1 MRKLISLFVVA
12 ILLSHCTTSVKNNNA
27 KPVALKSVYSDYFTM
42 GMAVNYRLLN
52 SADTSLVNY
61 HFGSITAENCM
72 KPEVLQPSEGVW
84 NWEQADALIAYAK
97 LNKLKVHGHCL
108 VWHEQTPNWFFTDGD
123 KPASKELLFERM
135 QNHITTVMHRYKDDV
150 QSWDVVNEAVADETN
165 RIYREKDSPWFQITG
180 NEFIA
185 KAFEFANAADPNAL
199 LFYND
204 YNSARPEKRERIYT
218 LLKTLVDS
226 GVPIHGVG
234 LQGHWSIYEPSEEDL
249 RKAIEQFSSLG
260 LQVRITELDVSMYL
274 WEKERRDV
282 LPDETISYTPEWQ
295 QKQDKQYEMIF
306 RVCRE
311 NKDVVS
317 GITFW
322 GLADNNS
329 WLNNYP
335 AKGRKNYPLL
345 FDENRQPKSCFY
357 NITEFEKTP

>member
-1 MRKLISLFVVA
+1 MKNLISLFFVA
-12 ILLSHCTTSVKNNNA
+12 LLLGQCSTSVNKNSTE
-27 KPVALKSVYSDYFTM
+27 PVALKSVYNDYFTL
-42 GMAVNYRLLN
+42 GMAINNRLLN
-52 SADTSLVNY
+52 SADTVLVNY
-61 HFGSITAENCM
+61 HFGSITPENCM
-72 KPEVLQPSEGVW
+72 KPESLQPSEGVW
-84 NWEQADALIAYAK
+84 NWEQADALVAYAK
-97 LNKLKVHGHCL
+97 TNNLKIHGHCL
-108 VWHEQTPNWFFTDGD
+108 VWHEQTPDWFFIDGD
-123 KPASKELLFERM
+123 KPASKELLFNRM
-135 QNHITTVMHRYKDDV
+135 KNHITTVMHRYKGDV
-150 QSWDVVNEAVADETN
+150 QSWDVVNEAVADELT
-165 RIYREKDSPWFQITG
+165 RIYREKDSPWYQITG
-180 NEFIA
+180 SEFIS
-185 KAFEFANAADPNAL
+185 KAFEFAHEADPDAL

-226 GVPIHGVG
+226 GVPIHGIG

-249 RKAIEQFSSLG
+249 RNAIEQFSSLG
-260 LQVRITELDVSMYL
+260 LQVRITELDISMYL
-274 WEKERRDV
+274 WEKERREV

-311 NKDVVS
+311 NKEVVT

-322 GLADNNS
+322 GLVDNNS

-357 NITEFEKTP
+357 SITEFKNTP